1 MKINTLKLII
11 LLFISQPN
19 YSQILPD
26 IDVAFKNFNGYSSV
40 GNNRFGKKIKSGE
53 AYSKIYLSSVENA
66 TFFSFQTSL
75 IDAGEQVFKVSNVEK
90 EKTENKLVY
99 LVEAFNANDP
109 NKNKK
114 VVKFIFEYIDNKLI
128 RFFFLVSDDSTI
140 EFY

>member
-1 MKINTLKLII
+1 MKINKLKLII
-11 LLFISQPN
+11 FLLITQLN

-26 IDVAFKNFNGYSSV
+26 VNVNFKNFNGYTTV
-40 GNNRFGKKIKSGE
+40 DKDRFGKKIKSGE

-90 EKTENKLVY
+90 EKTGNRLVC

-114 VVKFIFEYIDNKLI
+114 VVKFIFEYIDNKLV
-128 RFFFLVSDDSTI
+128 RLYFFISDNNTI